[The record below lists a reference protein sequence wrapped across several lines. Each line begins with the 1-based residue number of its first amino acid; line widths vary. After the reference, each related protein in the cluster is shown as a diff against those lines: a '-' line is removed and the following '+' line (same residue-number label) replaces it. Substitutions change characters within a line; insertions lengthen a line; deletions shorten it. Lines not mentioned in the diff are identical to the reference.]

1 MSNDSVYNSR
11 VNSQIKVNTEAPN
24 PLDRVKKFASNIVR
38 GAHDTGRSYTSEM
51 YDSMTDPGYVEPSYR
66 DATLMDV
73 GVRGAIGGDLHG
85 ARAEAERRYKEEP
98 GRIVGEVAA
107 EAGIAIGTMGAGSAF
122 KGFRTGM
129 TGIKSVR
136 AATRAQGQVGWTR
149 KTGIFKKGGEHK
161 FIGTK
166 RTEIR
171 TINHKG
177 KTRIRNKRTG
187 WQDILEKGGISM
199 GEKLGKSLGR
209 APKMGA
215 AMVAGA
221 SGLTV
226 AAGAVSKSGFDEI
239 GGTIGARITGTKGWA
254 AVAKLTGDSIDDNT
268 SKINIQSADVG
279 GSEYPSGIHSD
290 ILSGNT
296 YGESLNS
303 ITFDSIGSKI
313 AKVPNS
319 SGGYDYYNYGGNQV
333 PSRAVSGLTQSP
345 SPSSW
350 NLSELKYGPDRYTSN
365 GVDTISADLKY
376 QTKDMEKPTVF
387 SFDTLGQYEAFLD
400 TDAGKNM
407 IMKNAK
413 NWNTKKKY
421 REKETDMSQRLLER
435 FSSITAKNQN
445 LSESSVPGTNV
456 KIEAND
462 NPIMSA
468 SAYQDGMN
476 YEVTFGN
483 QPAAIST
490 SKDDV
495 MSGLVRAT
503 YQSETMGDSFKVG
516 KSKVAAI
523 YNFYNTESL
532 RQKADIAEEA
542 LKYAKINKGQG
553 QVMRNKYDFDDNL
566 LDGTPDE
573 LESIP
578 GYWKEKTIEP
588 VERSTVLGTDPNM
601 RGVSEDGITSDIIY
615 NPLGQFAE
623 TFAEVKGTRVESTA
637 EYTGI
642 TKVISGGQTGVDQS
656 AIRSWYGRGGIT
668 GGTMPSGFVT
678 EKVTKT
684 GYGNTYTAAKTQ
696 RLGKDQ
702 IFVYGA
708 NKDYLNYGGAAGDA
722 AKYFG
727 AGGARTGPKGGPGIV
742 GQSYGVITKI
752 APDRLKESYYSGTE
766 SGTKIVTKEVKKLI
780 STMKQNPDKEFVVTE
795 FGTKMAGFKT
805 SDIVKMF
812 GKDIIQP
819 NAVLP
824 KAFVDKLSPKLKAKY
839 FKSRK
844 MAAGDMEGSV
854 FAKEY
859 GLTEGINAGSV
870 SKNYAE
876 RMTRNVI
883 DGDGTIIFGDTIGR
897 GTSGT
902 IREARDQG
910 RPLLI
915 NPTSVDE
922 VNAWARLNRIDVVNI
937 AGTRSTHIKPGSG
950 IIDSI
955 EYIVGNMK
963 KSRSK
968 KAPEGY
974 RDTMEKLYIN
984 TSERFAGSGKK
995 IKQIASGPVNYT
1007 YSGAV
1012 NASGKGPRVNTPR
1025 LKFVTNMEGKMVQE
1039 EDSLANIRA
1048 EFEFQSGRPNY
1059 DPTEALWNT
1068 SGGISKGAKYNAA
1081 QLAAWGPKSN
1091 PTGLQRKMQPS
1102 DTASNRYK
1110 KENNLYDVEEFRS
1123 SLNLQSEE
1131 SIISSEFEKS
1141 FNSMNN
1147 PIAVTN
1153 NLNWRNNTI
1162 NTLKFNEL
1170 LRNQRFTEM
1179 GKVSKKEKKK
1189 YPKGMTFGDMV
1200 LEGKNVHP
1208 DDKKVMDETAKIW
1221 GKDNAL
1227 VKKRGWD
1234 SYFNREIYG
1243 STKTVDPKTG
1253 KRTSTSITAEA
1264 WIKSVGITKEQAN
1277 KITVYPTDKKGNVK
1291 KSFNPYALVFGKPN
1305 PSNTALDAYVLK
1317 NQVAKFKE
1325 TQRAKAMSG
1334 KGLVDFPWRDT
1345 GGNNKKVRGEF
1356 VKTDRNWSNINYA
1369 DNIMG
1374 KGPDRA
1380 DPFAWAS
1387 GSPERK
1393 AAWAIRRKQQAGR
1406 KRKSPLAQKAFY
1418 DISTPVIKIPGVPY
1432 ARPGNNSKRNF
1443 YERTISG
1450 DSIDQLLGGDYS

>member
-24 PLDRVKKFASNIVR
+24 PLDRVKRFASNVVR
-38 GAHDTGRSYTSEM
+38 GAHDTGRSYTTEM
-51 YDSMTDPGYVEPSYR
+51 YDSMTKPGYIEPSYR

-85 ARAEAERRYKEEP
+85 ARDEAERRYKEEP

-136 AATRAQGQVGWTR
+136 GATRAQGQIGWTR
-149 KTGIFKKGGEHK
+149 KTGIFKKGGEQK

-187 WQDILEKGGISM
+187 WQDRIEKGGISM

-221 SGLTV
+221 SGLTI
-226 AAGAVSKSGFDEI
+226 AGGAVSKSGFDEV
-239 GGTIGARITGTKGWA
+239 GGTIGARITGTKGA
-254 AVAKLTGDSIDDNT
+254 AAFAKLTGDTIEDNT

-279 GSEYPSGIHSD
+279 GREYPSGIHSD
-290 ILSGNT
+290 MLSGNT

-303 ITFDSIGSKI
+303 ITFDSIGSNI

-333 PSRAVSGLTQSP
+333 PSRAVSGVTQSP

-350 NLSELKYGPDRYTSN
+350 NLSELKYGPDRYTNN

-376 QTKDMEKPTVF
+376 QTTDMEKPAVF
-387 SFDTLGQYEAFLD
+387 SFDTLGKYEAFLD
-400 TDAGKNM
+400 TDTGKNM
-407 IMKNAK
+407 IMKKAK

-483 QPAAIST
+483 QPAAMST
-490 SKDDV
+490 AKDDV

-503 YQSETMGDSFKVG
+503 YQSETGGDSFAVG
-516 KSKVAAI
+516 KSKVSAI
-523 YNFYNTESL
+523 YNVYNTESL
-532 RQKADIAEEA
+532 RQKADIAKEA
-542 LKYAKINKGQG
+542 LKYAEINKGQG

-566 LDGTPDE
+566 LDGTSDE

-578 GYWKEKTIEP
+578 GYWREKTLEPIE
-588 VERSTVLGTDPNM
+588 RGTVLGTDPNM
-601 RGVSEDGITSDIIY
+601 RGVSKDGITSDIIY

-637 EYTGI
+637 EYSGI
-642 TKVISGGQTGVDQS
+642 TKVISGGQTGVDQT
-656 AIRSWYGRGGIT
+656 ALNSWYNRGGFV
-668 GGTMPSGFVT
+668 GGEM
-678 EKVTKT
+678 
-684 GYGNTYTAAKTQ
+684 
-696 RLGKDQ
+696 
-702 IFVYGA
+702 
-708 NKDYLNYGGAAGDA
+708 
-722 AKYFG
+722 
-727 AGGARTGPKGGPGIV
+727 PKG
-742 GQSYGVITKI
+742 YK
-752 APDRLKESYYSGTE
+752 TE
-766 SGTKIVTKEVKKLI
+766 SGGAETFAKKMGM
-780 STMKQNPDKEFVVTE
+780 SESE
-795 FGTKMAGFKT
+795 
-805 SDIVKMF
+805 S
-812 GKDIIQP
+812 
-819 NAVLP
+819 
-824 KAFVDKLSPKLKAKY
+824 AKY
-839 FKSRK
+839 TDR
-844 MAAGDMEGSV
+844 MA
-854 FAKEY
+854 
-859 GLTEGINAGSV
+859 
-870 SKNYAE
+870 KNV
-876 RMTRNVI
+876 T
-883 DGDGTIIFGDTIGR
+883 DGDGTILFGDITGR

-915 NPTSVDE
+915 NPTSTDE
-922 VNAWARLNRIDVVNI
+922 VNAWAKLNRIDVVNV
-937 AGTRSTHIKPGSG
+937 AGTRSSNIKSGSG
-950 IIDSI
+950 VIEST

-984 TSERFAGSGKK
+984 TSERFAGSDKK
-995 IKQIASGPVNYT
+995 IKQISSGQVNYT

-1059 DPTEALWNT
+1059 DPTEAVWNT
-1068 SGGISKGAKYNAA
+1068 SGGISKGSKYNAA
-1081 QLAAWGPKSN
+1081 QLASYGPKSN
-1091 PTGLQRKMQPS
+1091 PTGLLRKMQPV
-1102 DTASNRYK
+1102 DTAANRYK

-1123 SLNLQSEE
+1123 SLGLQSEK
-1131 SIISSEFEKS
+1131 SIIDNQFEKS
-1141 FNSMNN
+1141 FNSMTN
-1147 PIAVTN
+1147 PISVTN

-1170 LRNQRFTEM
+1170 LRKQRFTGM

-1189 YPKGMTFGDMV
+1189 YPEGITFGDMV

-1208 DDKKVMDETAKIW
+1208 DDKKVMKATAKIW
-1221 GKDNAL
+1221 GKDSSI

-1234 SYFNREIYG
+1234 SYYNREVYG

-1264 WIKSVGITKEQAN
+1264 WTKSVGITKEQAN

-1305 PSNTALDAYVLK
+1305 PSNTGLDAYILK
-1317 NQVAKFKE
+1317 NKVSDFTT

-1345 GGNNKKVRGEF
+1345 RGNNKQVKGEF
-1356 VKTDRNWSNINYA
+1356 VKTDRNWLNINYA
-1369 DNIMG
+1369 DNVMG

-1387 GSPERK
+1387 GSSERK
-1393 AAWAIRRKQQAGR
+1393 TAWKIRKSQQAGR
-1406 KRKSPLAQKAFY
+1406 KPRSPLAQKAFY
-1418 DISTPVIKIPGVPY
+1418 DVSTPVIKIPGVPY
-1432 ARPGNNSKRNF
+1432 ARPGSNYKKNF

-1450 DSIDQLLGGDYS
+1450 DSIDQSLGGDYS